1 MFRLLIPRDRAFL
14 AVPSLTRGLRLG
26 VFITFGGPAGPW
38 SLPCGRGSVQ
48 AAKVQAATVQAAT
61 VQAARFQ
68 AATVQA
74 VKVQAAT
81 VQAARF
87 KQRRFKPRRLCRD
100 FYAALHEVLL
110 SILDLESQR
119 RLARGCD
126 HRSTARNFSRRAACC
141 AGPPRV

>member
-48 AAKVQAATVQAAT
+48 AAK